1 MVRQRMNPRERPKR
15 ESARRLPYWLAALA
29 CCAAHD
35 CDAID
40 RVILEVGQLS
50 TAGVQAKSATITLD
64 VSTQPKV
71 RAEVGQLH
79 LVQPNNTYSDV
90 DIECIDLL
98 IKEPLFAC
106 YHGSVAAR
114 GGPTGQIAMNTA
126 ATYDTSNGA
135 VSVSGSELKLAG
147 ATTRFAGKLQWGTWT
162 LNAEGA
168 GL

>member
-1 MVRQRMNPRERPKR
+1 MIPRERPKR
-15 ESARRLPYWLAALA
+15 ESPRRLPYWVAALA
-29 CCAAHD
+29 CCVAHD

-90 DIECIDLL
+90 DISCIDLL
-98 IKEPLFAC
+98 IKEPLLAC

-114 GGPTGQIAMNTA
+114 GGPTSRIAMNA
-126 ATYDTSNGA
+126 A
-135 VSVSGSELKLAG
+135 GS
-147 ATTRFAGKLQWGTWT
+147 
-162 LNAEGA
+162 
-168 GL
+168 